1 MSVLYT
7 DRLILRPFCATDAQA
22 MFDGWTQDARV
33 AKYCRWHPHTSLDMT
48 EGLLAIYMDTT
59 DPRYPYRH
67 AITLKDGEALI
78 GVIDVVEISPDGTTA
93 EIGYLLAYSYWNK
106 GYMTEALEAMIAHLF
121 ACGFGRRNEQ
131 QDRHRCRT
139 LPHCQQAA
147 DTGRS
152 RLHGM

>member
-59 DPRYPYRH
+59 LLSPPLALFCPQVSLIQSWRQEFRAGDF
-67 AITLKDGEALI
+67 LK
-78 GVIDVVEISPDGTTA
+78 V
-93 EIGYLLAYSYWNK
+93 
-106 GYMTEALEAMIAHLF
+106 
-121 ACGFGRRNEQ
+121 RRRE
-131 QDRHRCRT
+131 R
-139 LPHCQQAA
+139 
-147 DTGRS
+147 G
-152 RLHGM
+152 